1 MGKIRMDG
9 RGRVLIPL
17 DARERLG
24 LKAGAEFELVQ
35 ADDVLVLKPVIP
47 EPVRVESK
55 RQKWGRETFLDSG
68 EATFGE

>member
-1 MGKIRMDG
+1 MDE
-9 RGRVLIPL
+9 RGRVLIPS
-17 DARERLG
+17 AEREKLG

-35 ADDVLVLKPVIP
+35 VDGVLVLKPVIA

-55 RQKWGRETFLDSG
+55 RQKWGKEAFLDSG